1 MNKKKYF
8 LIYLPCIF
16 AFIIFVC
23 FALVISNKTVQ
34 KNTYGQKINAKDTW
48 KKVMADSANKSEI
61 SISVNKEKIK
71 QIQKK
76 AYMSDNLNL
85 MIPMDIVKEYF
96 DCAWYVYDNKRL
108 VIEKGSNVAVMHIG
122 EKKISFNDN
131 EYSLQD
137 KIIKKGD
144 TLYVP
149 ETVFTD
155 YFKYK
160 YKWNSE
166 LNAAYFTDTAIGNN
180 YLPKRYSYID
190 KKRSVLPSNQ
200 GNMGTCWAFATM
212 TALETSLMP
221 EETYDFSENNLI
233 YNNTLGEDIQDGG
246 DYMMSMAY
254 LMAWKGPVLEK
265 DDPYG
270 SKRTNKQLKPVK
282 HVQEAQIIGEKDYKQ
297 IKEMVYKYGGVESSM
312 YMSMNSGDASSV
324 YYNESEY
331 AYCYKGRNKPNHDV
345 VIIGWDDN
353 FPKELF
359 NDESVEENGA
369 FICINSW
376 GRKFGYNGVFYVSY
390 YDDCIGTNNVCY
402 TKVENTDNY
411 NNIYQSDLCGW
422 TGSMG
427 FDGENT
433 AYFANVY
440 KAKTTENIQA
450 VGFYGTNENIKYEVF
465 VCENYKNTN
474 SLSERNHIAASGGLK
489 NKGYY
494 TINLD
499 KKYKITKNKKFAVI
513 VKVTNQKQ
521 DRMFKIIPVEMENS
535 DMEGTVD
542 LTDGE
547 GYFSAGGL
555 NWKSAENEQCNI
567 CLKAYTN

>member
-1 MNKKKYF
+1 
-8 LIYLPCIF
+8 
-16 AFIIFVC
+16 
-23 FALVISNKTVQ
+23 
-34 KNTYGQKINAKDTW
+34 
-48 KKVMADSANKSEI
+48 
-61 SISVNKEKIK
+61 
-71 QIQKK
+71 
-76 AYMSDNLNL
+76 
-85 MIPMDIVKEYF
+85 
-96 DCAWYVYDNKRL
+96 
-108 VIEKGSNVAVMHIG
+108 
-122 EKKISFNDN
+122 
-131 EYSLQD
+131 
-137 KIIKKGD
+137 
-144 TLYVP
+144 
-149 ETVFTD
+149 
-155 YFKYK
+155 
-160 YKWNSE
+160 
-166 LNAAYFTDTAIGNN
+166 
-180 YLPKRYSYID
+180 
-190 KKRSVLPSNQ
+190 
-200 GNMGTCWAFATM
+200 
-212 TALETSLMP
+212 
-221 EETYDFSENNLI
+221 
-233 YNNTLGEDIQDGG
+233 
-246 DYMMSMAY
+246 
-254 LMAWKGPVLEK
+254 
-265 DDPYG
+265 
-270 SKRTNKQLKPVK
+270 
-282 HVQEAQIIGEKDYKQ
+282 
-297 IKEMVYKYGGVESSM
+297 
-312 YMSMNSGDASSV
+312 MNSGDASSV